1 MAQTTAARRNGTV
14 AQTTAYGGHGTSG
27 DAMPIQI
34 VALAGEFDISNAR
47 EIERAIEHGITA
59 GARSF
64 IADLSEVEFLDGGAV
79 HALVDGWKRAA
90 RRNGRFVLVNPP
102 ARIWRVVILIGVSR
116 TFRTFA
122 SRQDALTDLLEAS
135 RLDPARRAGDP
146 SGWPAG
152 GRDS

>member
-1 MAQTTAARRNGTV
+1 MAQATAARSKGTV
-14 AQTTAYGGHGTSG
+14 AQTIAYGRHGASG

-34 VALAGEFDISNAR
+34 VALAGEFDISNVR

-64 IADLSEVEFLDGGAV
+64 IADLSEVEFLDGRAV

-122 SRQDALTDLLEAS
+122 SRQDALGYLAEAS
-135 RLDPARRAGDP
+135 RLNPARGAGEPDG
-146 SGWPAG
+146 SAAG
-152 GRDS
+152 KAA